1 MIQKK
6 CDLALKKSNKIS
18 GCLNREILTKAVTL
32 FFSALVRPQLE
43 TCAVADSSFRAI
55 NDYLECAQNK
65 GIRVM

>member
-43 TCAVADSSFRAI
+43 TCVQLQIAH
-55 NDYLECAQNK
+55 LEPSMIIWSVLRIK
-65 GIRVM
+65 GSG